1 MSGAIRQLAARLGGR
16 VAQPE
21 PVGPAQQQEAQM
33 DKRFSLEI
41 GGFRYGPEGGPLD
54 RAEMPA
60 YRLNGVDAEQLM
72 AVEGLVLRHMG
83 SLMQELYQ
91 LTASASAEKRKVKR

>member
-1 MSGAIRQLAARLGGR
+1 MGALKQLAARVVR
-16 VAQPE
+16 ATE
-21 PVGPAQQQEAQM
+21 PKPAEPAQQEAQM